1 MSRQHPWLHVMG
13 NRILISI
20 TVSDIWDHC
29 QNLLDDPRILFLLCF
44 LQVKAGVIV
53 NLIAVFILFICL
65 VGFIIPAFD
74 LQTIPDFVL
83 REHNLTKVVTPLL
96 NDTLVSYNLTAL

>member
-1 MSRQHPWLHVMG
+1 MSICHIVGSIIIIQNHPIIFCVC
-13 NRILISI
+13 
-20 TVSDIWDHC
+20 V
-29 QNLLDDPRILFLLCF
+29 

>member
-1 MSRQHPWLHVMG
+1 M
-13 NRILISI
+13 
-20 TVSDIWDHC
+20 
-29 QNLLDDPRILFLLCF
+29 
-44 LQVKAGVIV
+44 

-96 NDTLVSYNLTAL
+96 NDTIVSYNLTAL